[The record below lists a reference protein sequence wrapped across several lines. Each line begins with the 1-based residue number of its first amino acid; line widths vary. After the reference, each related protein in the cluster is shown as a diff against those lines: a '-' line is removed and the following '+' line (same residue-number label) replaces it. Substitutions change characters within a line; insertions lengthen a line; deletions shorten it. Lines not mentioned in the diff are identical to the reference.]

1 VTSETWFDDE
11 AGPLVRPYTVTK
23 GRTRPARAELTM
35 ITMVMAV
42 AEQPDRGMAPE
53 HGDVLRACRHPRSVA
68 EVAAA
73 VGLPLGVVKILLSDL
88 MERGMVISRSP
99 IVDAAASTALLRTL
113 LDRVSNL

>member
-1 VTSETWFDDE
+1 MSETWFDDE

-23 GRTRPARAELTM
+23 GRTRPAHTELTM

-42 AEQPDRGMAPE
+42 AEQTDPGMAPE
-53 HGDVLRACRHPRSVA
+53 HGDVLRASRVPRSVA

-99 IVDAAASTALLRTL
+99 IADAMASWR
-113 LDRVSNL
+113 